1 VLLTGYNS
9 NMKIGIAGYGFVG
22 KAHELILK
30 DYHDIIIS
38 DPIKGHY
45 GNFKFADAVI
55 ICVSTPSNRQGY
67 CNVRNVCDVIDEA
80 PNVPILIKSTI
91 SPEGWRLITD
101 TCANND
107 ITFSPEFLRAA
118 HWEEDAVT
126 KKDFYFGGESCN
138 FWSDLFL
145 KALGKININIAE
157 PEELILMKQLRNS
170 YLATKVTFF
179 NQVYDYCKGEG
190 LDFESVR
197 KLITADERIGESHSY
212 VTEERGFGGHCLPK
226 DTLAT
231 VRSAMISADTRMS
244 LLESALDYNESI
256 RKGISQD

>member
-1 VLLTGYNS
+1 
-9 NMKIGIAGYGFVG
+9 
-22 KAHELILK
+22 
-30 DYHDIIIS
+30 
-38 DPIKGHY
+38 
-45 GNFKFADAVI
+45 
-55 ICVSTPSNRQGY
+55 
-67 CNVRNVCDVIDEA
+67 
-80 PNVPILIKSTI
+80 
-91 SPEGWRLITD
+91 
-101 TCANND
+101 
-107 ITFSPEFLRAA
+107 
-118 HWEEDAVT
+118 
-126 KKDFYFGGESCN
+126 
-138 FWSDLFL
+138 
-145 KALGKININIAE
+145 
-157 PEELILMKQLRNS
+157 MKQLRNS

>member
-1 VLLTGYNS
+1 
-9 NMKIGIAGYGFVG
+9 MKLGIAGYGFVG
-22 KAHELILK
+22 KAHEKIFK
-30 DYHDIIIS
+30 GYHDIIIS

-45 GNFKFADAVI
+45 GNFKYADAVI
-55 ICVSTPSNRQGY
+55 ICVSTPSRPNGH
-67 CNVRNVCDVIDEA
+67 CNVNNVCDVIDEC
-80 PNVPILIKSTI
+80 PDIPILIKSTI
-91 SPEGWRLITD
+91 SPEGWRLITE
-101 TCANND
+101 TCANKN

-118 HWEEDAVT
+118 HWEDDAVN
-126 KKDFYFGGESCN
+126 KRNFYFGGENCN

-145 KALGKININIAE
+145 QALGNINVDIAT

-190 LDFESVR
+190 VDFEKVR
-197 KLITADERIGESHSY
+197 KFITADDRIGESHSY

-231 VRSAMISADTRMS
+231 VRSSVISADTRMT
-244 LLESALDYNESI
+244 LLEAALDYNDSI
-256 RKGISQD
+256 RLDKPQD